1 MEFAICRRRT
11 AFENAIPEATIAH
24 AHWVAISKDAV
35 VEVAVGEG
43 GISYHGVINSYIVQD
58 GTGYVSVADLLMIS
72 SGAQIDSDS
81 NNEEKSRIFQ
91 NLRARRC
98 TSLIVKRLR

>member
-1 MEFAICRRRT
+1 MT
-11 AFENAIPEATIAH
+11 
-24 AHWVAISKDAV
+24 ISKDAV

-72 SGAQIDSDS
+72 WGAPDRFGL
-81 NNEEKSRIFQ
+81 K
-91 NLRARRC
+91 
-98 TSLIVKRLR
+98 